1 MEGLS
6 TCSKPP
12 VYLQQYTGSPNNP
25 TIAYSYSPVGYAT
38 ATVAVS
44 VPQLRSTHLEQND
57 GEPHLDD
64 CSVTPSPRES
74 TSRSPAESSS
84 TSEDASFLSNNVE
97 RLKDVHRPHDTS
109 GVAAHAVSPTESAVL
124 DRDSSDEDHLLDL
137 PSKESVTVP
146 IEEEERCNGTSRPSS
161 SSPLAPASPVS
172 THGITMNLLD
182 STLWDRFNSLGNEMI
197 VTKPG
202 R

>member
-1 MEGLS
+1 MEGLT
-6 TCSKPP
+6 TCNKPP
-12 VYLQQYTGSPNNP
+12 VYLQQYAGSPNNP
-25 TIAYSYSPVGYAT
+25 TIAYSYSPVGYHT

-44 VPQLRSTHLEQND
+44 VPQLRSTHHEQND
-57 GEPHLDD
+57 GEPHLND

-84 TSEDASFLSNNVE
+84 TSKDASFLSNNVE
-97 RLKDVHRPHDTS
+97 RLNKDVHRPHDTS
-109 GVAAHAVSPTESAVL
+109 GVAAHGVPPTESAVS

-137 PSKESVTVP
+137 PSKESVPV
-146 IEEEERCNGTSRPSS
+146 EQEERCNGTSRPSS
-161 SSPLAPASPVS
+161 SPLAPASPVPA
-172 THGITMNLLD
+172 HGITVNLLD
-182 STLWDRFNSLGNEMI
+182 KNLWEMFNSLGNEMI